1 MPEPGAPRFHHPVAI
16 RFRDL
21 DPMGHVHH
29 SLALI
34 YFEEARAAYW
44 RDVAGQASGG
54 DGGGVVGYVIGEF
67 AVKYLAR
74 VHFPQTLDV
83 GVRVSR
89 LGSKSWD
96 MEYELRALGGALVA
110 RGHSVQVMYDYAA
123 DASVPVPEDVR
134 RRIAAYEGLTPS

>member
-1 MPEPGAPRFHHPVAI
+1 MPERGEPRFHYPVAV

-44 RDVAGQASGG
+44 RDVADQASGG
-54 DGGGVVGYVIGEF
+54 AVGYVIGEF
-67 AVKYLAR
+67 TVKYLAR

-96 MEYELRALGGALVA
+96 MAYELRAHDDALLA
-110 RGHSVQVMYDYAA
+110 SAHSVQVMYDYAA
-123 DASVPVPEDVR
+123 DASVPIPEDVR
-134 RRIAAYEGLTPS
+134 RRITAYERLQLS

>member
-1 MPEPGAPRFHHPVAI
+1 MPEPAEPRFHYPVAV

-44 RDVAGQASGG
+44 RDVVGQGSGAA
-54 DGGGVVGYVIGEF
+54 DALGYLIGEF
-67 AVKYLAR
+67 AVRYLAR
-74 VHFPQTLDV
+74 VRFPQALDV

-96 MEYELRALGGALVA
+96 MEYELRAPDGALLA
-110 RGHSVQVMYDYAA
+110 GGNSVQVMFDYAA

-134 RRIAAYEGLTPS
+134 RRIAAYEGLQLT